1 MFVRGMRGLK
11 GLGDFNT
18 YSWKE
23 ENWWK
28 PGGAATSIIPG
39 VSNTTAAAVGAGGI
53 AVAGA
58 GIWALGKYFKW
69 W

>member
-1 MFVRGMRGLK
+1 MFIRGMRGLK

-28 PGGAATSIIPG
+28 PGAAPASIIPG
-39 VSNTTAAAVGAGGI
+39 VSNTTAAVTGGGLGL
-53 AVAGA
+53 A
-58 GIWALGKYFKW
+58 ALAAAAW
-69 W
+69 WFWGRK